1 MANLV
6 QWAIMTYDVFLSY
19 SRRDVAQV
27 TLLATRLTHE
37 AGLRV
42 WLDLARLQPGFSWR
56 AEIETA
62 MNDST
67 AVLIVWGSSG
77 LGPVQRQ
84 ERDLRPY
91 VIRDARPDFR
101 VTYLLLPG
109 TSPPRELGPM
119 WTPGCILKA
128 AWMNPM
134 CRQVVAALKG
144 EAPPLHLVAELPDE
158 PTPYRGLAAFGV
170 EDARFFLR
178 PRLMWRTSSS
188 G

>member
-1 MANLV
+1 M
-6 QWAIMTYDVFLSY
+6 
-19 SRRDVAQV
+19 
-27 TLLATRLTHE
+27 
-37 AGLRV
+37 RV

-84 ERDLRPY
+84 ERDLAY

-109 TSPPRELGPM
+109 TSPPQGTWANVDTWVHFESS
-119 WTPGCILKA
+119 
-128 AWMNPM
+128 
-134 CRQVVAALKG
+134 
-144 EAPPLHLVAELPDE
+144 
-158 PTPYRGLAAFGV
+158 FG
-170 EDARFFLR
+170 
-178 PRLMWRTSSS
+178 
-188 G
+188 